1 VGDSNLSLP
10 KVAKVAKVASAV
22 AMLAWAAAAGCSKD
36 IFDVTVELGTEAYD
50 ADFGCTNGTIPT
62 VTCDPASPSVCTTDQ
77 TADADGTPAAG
88 IPAKVA
94 VTPGCD
100 ASADLC
106 FAQVNAR
113 TVYPVNVLKD
123 DNFVTK
129 VAQRSISLVR
139 LADLAYT
146 VPIDTTTF
154 EVPAVDIYVGPAGT
168 ALETDPGVVLVGTT
182 SPIPPGTPVTTAM
195 HLTIGDGS
203 PARAL
208 IEQSIQAE
216 QTFVFV
222 LTLAPRIEA
231 GDPIPAGAIEVDL
244 FPQVALGF

>member
-1 VGDSNLSLP
+1 MVLNRWGVS
-10 KVAKVAKVASAV
+10 ASAV
-22 AMLAWAAAAGCSKD
+22 AMVACSLWAGCSKD
-36 IFDVTVELGTEAYD
+36 IFDVTVELGSEAYT
-50 ADFGCTNGTIPT
+50 ADFGQQSGTVPT
-62 VTCDPASPSVCTTDQ
+62 VTCDPASPTLCTGGQ
-77 TADADGTPAAG
+77 TVDTTAAATAGPATVG
-88 IPAKVA
+88 

-100 ASADLC
+100 AATDLC
-106 FAQVNAR
+106 FVQVNAR
-113 TVYPVNVLKD
+113 VVYPVNVLQD

-146 VPIDTTTF
+146 VPANTLTF
-154 EVPAVDIYVGPAGT
+154 EAPTVDIYVGPAGT
-168 ALETDPGVVLVGTT
+168 TLETDPDVVHVGSTVPVPAGTT
-182 SPIPPGTPVTTAM
+182 VTTQM
-195 HLTIGDGS
+195 HVTIGDGS

-208 IEQSIQAE
+208 IEQSIKAE

-231 GDPIPAGAIEVDL
+231 GAPIPGGAIEVDL

>member
-1 VGDSNLSLP
+1 VGDSNFSRRSS
-10 KVAKVAKVASAV
+10 VAKLACTAV
-22 AMLAWAAAAGCSKD
+22 LAWAAAAGCSKD

-62 VTCDPASPSVCTTDQ
+62 VTCDPASPSVCTTGQIVD
-77 TADADGTPAAG
+77 TDATPVAG
-88 IPAKVA
+88 IPARVA
-94 VTPGCD
+94 ITPGCD
-100 ASADLC
+100 ASKDLC

-113 TVYPVNVLKD
+113 SIYPVDVLQD

-139 LADLAYT
+139 LVDLAYT
-146 VPIDTTTF
+146 VPINTTNF
-154 EVPAVDIYVGPAGT
+154 EVPAVQIYVGPAGT
-168 ALETDPGVVLVGTT
+168 ALETDPGVVPVGTT
-182 SPIPPGTPVTTAM
+182 SPIPPGTPVTTTM
-195 HLTIGDGS
+195 HLTIEDGS

-216 QTFVFV
+216 QPFVLV

-231 GDPIPAGAIEVDL
+231 GAQIPAGAIEVDL